1 MNTRRL
7 AITAGAFAAAV
18 ALTCG
23 PASATPAPS
32 APVPVA
38 DSGSAA
44 QSFVDGILRAI
55 RCGSSTTCGTYP
67 AAVADTTTG
76 SDAIAPLFN
85 ELVMS
90 GSGQGGITGSNAI
103 TSGTANSPAAP
114 GALCALATMSGMSPQ
129 NIFCQGYYPG

>member
-7 AITAGAFAAAV
+7 TIAAGAFAAAA

-23 PASATPAPS
+23 PATATPTPPAPI
-32 APVPVA
+32 PVA

-44 QSFVDGILRAI
+44 QSFIDGLLRAI

-67 AAVADTTTG
+67 TAVADTATG
-76 SDAIAPLFN
+76 SDATAPLFN

-90 GSGQGGITGSNAI
+90 GSGQGVVTGSNAI
-103 TSGTANSPAAP
+103 TSGTAQSPALP
-114 GALCALATMSGMSPQ
+114 GVLCSLATMSGLSPQ
-129 NIFCQGYYPG
+129 NIFCTGYQNG

>member
-7 AITAGAFAAAV
+7 TIAIGAFAAAA

-23 PASATPAPS
+23 PATASPTPS
-32 APVPVA
+32 APTPVA

-44 QSFVDGILRAI
+44 QSFVDGVLRAI

-103 TSGTANSPAAP
+103 TSGTANSP
-114 GALCALATMSGMSPQ
+114 GLLCSLATMSGMSPQ